1 MITTEQIKQIIATG
15 EGYNAE
21 FKETIP
27 SKTSELSREIC
38 AFANTTGGILLIG
51 VDDDNEIQGVELDN
65 RTRSRIHQSIG
76 EISPELTTFRVY
88 EVDVDGKNIVVIEVD
103 ASAQRPHFYS
113 GAAYVRSGPN
123 TEKITSAD
131 RLRDLFQTSTRV
143 YFDELPCPQFSVRKH
158 LDPEMFKLFRGI
170 AAISPGVS
178 DDQVM
183 DNLRLKSTDGSVKA
197 GAVLF
202 FGKNPEALFE
212 QCGIHCVRFNGTD
225 KRHIED
231 SKLYQGPLYLQ
242 FRLAMQWIRQYMN
255 IKYEIETEGSG
266 PRKEVWGI
274 PETVFREALINALSH
289 RDYYEQGAH
298 ITMEC
303 FDDRVEISNPGGLV
317 SSIPPREF
325 GKRSLS
331 RNPLIFGLFERMRM
345 VERIG
350 SGIIRMRELMEEAGL
365 SAPEFQLEGMFVVT
379 LQRPVNIQ
387 QWLQAWESHLTDT
400 RVRLLNLLANDP
412 KLSTRMLSKEL
423 KISNTAVS
431 NNIDFLKQRGL
442 LSRVGPER
450 TGFWKVH
457 YIYPDDQ
464 GRRRK

>member
-1 MITTEQIKQIIATG
+1 MEKLEQIKQIIRTG

-21 FKETIP
+21 FKQSVP
-27 SKTSELSREIC
+27 SKTAELAREVC

-51 VDDDNEIQGVELDN
+51 VDDENRIIGAQLDN
-65 RTRSRIHQSIG
+65 RTRSRIYQSIG
-76 EISPELTTFRVY
+76 EISPALDSYVLE
-88 EVDVDGKNIVVIEVD
+88 EIIIDGQPIIVLEIN
-103 ASAQRPHFYS
+103 SSKSKPHFCS
-113 GAAYVRSGPN
+113 GAAYVRNGPN
-123 TEKITSAD
+123 TEKITSAE
-131 RLRDLFQTSTRV
+131 RIRDLFQSSTRV
-143 YFDELPCPQFSVRKH
+143 YFDELPCTQFSVRKY
-158 LDPEMFKLFRGI
+158 LDPEMFKLFREMAG
-170 AAISPGVS
+170 ISPGVS

-202 FGKNPEALFE
+202 FGKTPELHFG
-212 QCGIHCVRFNGTD
+212 QCGIRCVRFNGTD
-225 KRHIED
+225 KRHIDD
-231 SKLYQGPLYLQ
+231 SKLYQGPLYRQ
-242 FRLAMQWIRQYMN
+242 YRSAMQWIRQYIN
-255 IKYEIETEGSG
+255 IKYEIESEGSG

-400 RVRLLNLLANDP
+400 RVRLLGLLANDP
-412 KLSTRMLSKEL
+412 KLSTRILSKEL

-431 NNIDFLKQRGL
+431 NNLDFLKQRGL

-457 YIYPDDQ
+457 YIYPEDQ
-464 GRRRK
+464 ERRR